1 MRRKKESGG
10 GAHRGARALVGWR
23 EETGAVAFQR
33 RREVERRPAKLR
45 ATLRLCEREEEA
57 RPSPTGEKWG
67 GERTTAAL
75 TSEWGRRR
83 RHDRICGEG
92 RRSNGGGD
100 RKSNEEG
107 SCPWGASE

>member
-57 RPSPTGEKWG
+57 RPSPTGEKM
-67 GERTTAAL
+67 
-75 TSEWGRRR
+75 GRRA
-83 RHDRICGEG
+83 HDDSSYLGVGTTSAARPNL
-92 RRSNGGGD
+92 R
-100 RKSNEEG
+100 
-107 SCPWGASE
+107 